1 MACGGTISCDS
12 WVDGFSMG
20 FYIRWRLQGETYS
33 NMENVPAASTPNMKF
48 LCSFADMLLAR
59 FEVGPYRLQLD
70 FQFLNSKSPLQKKGS
85 KELQGGPLPVVN
97 EALYVTG

>member
-48 LCSFADMLLAR
+48 LCSFADMLR
-59 FEVGPYRLQLD
+59 FEVGPYRLQLTTR
-70 FQFLNSKSPLQKKGS
+70 FSIPKFKIPSSKKKDLRNY
-85 KELQGGPLPVVN
+85 KVGPYQL
-97 EALYVTG
+97 

>member
-33 NMENVPAASTPNMKF
+33 NMENGPAEVPPT
-48 LCSFADMLLAR
+48 
-59 FEVGPYRLQLD
+59 
-70 FQFLNSKSPLQKKGS
+70 
-85 KELQGGPLPVVN
+85 
-97 EALYVTG
+97 